1 MAFTEMTDDLDII
14 AKYPD
19 EPYEEEG
26 FTPSSFKAS
35 FDMAGKLCKIAINR
49 LIRELGYQS
58 AAANVGFNPTAG
70 VNKTNIQEAIEN
82 VQAQIAGVSQ
92 GAVPDGSITSEKL
105 DDYAVTEDKLD
116 NGAVSFDK
124 LDVPTQTWM
133 REKYAVGDIFI
144 TTRSGNPTTLLG
156 YGTWQEINERFLFA
170 SSENYPVVKATG
182 GEDKHTLTVNEM
194 PGHNHPLGVTAAAA
208 GSGTGSKIP
217 YVVHPNSASY
227 YPESGS
233 TSEGEDMIQ
242 SVGGGLAHNNMP
254 PYYVVNMWLRT
265 A

>member
-49 LIRELGYQS
+49 LIREIGYQS

-105 DDYAVTEDKLD
+105 DDYAVTNDKLD
-116 NGAVSFDK
+116 NGAVSLDKFDPGTRTLLHEVYK
-124 LDVPTQTWM
+124 
-133 REKYAVGDIFI
+133 VGDIYV
-144 TTRSGNPTTLLG
+144 TTREGHPNLLLG
-156 YGTWQEINERFLFA
+156 YGAWERIENRFLFA
-170 SSENYPVVKATG
+170 KGEGYTVGDTG
-182 GEDKHTLTVNEM
+182 GEEAHTLTVGEM
-194 PGHNHPLGVTAAAA
+194 PTHNHPLGVTASAA
-208 GSGTGSKIP
+208 GTGTGSKIP
-217 YVVHPNSASY
+217 YVLHPNSSSY
-227 YPESGS
+227 YPTSGDAS
-233 TSEGEDMIQ
+233 QGEDMIQ
-242 SVGGGLAHNNMP
+242 PVGGGLAHNNMP

>member
-26 FTPSSFKAS
+26 YTPPAFKAS

-92 GAVPDGSITSEKL
+92 GAVPDGSITTGKL
-105 DDYAVTEDKLD
+105 DGGAVTTPKILDESVTLPKL
-116 NGAVSFDK
+116 APE
-124 LDVPTQTWM
+124 LQTAIT
-133 REKYAVGDIFI
+133 EKYAVGDIFI
-144 TTRSGNPTTLLG
+144 STRVGNPATLLG

-170 SSENYPVVKATG
+170 SSENYPVVGAIG
-182 GEDKHTLTVNEM
+182 GEEVHTLTVDEM
-194 PGHNHPLGVTAAAA
+194 PAHSHKVRYVGAAA
-208 GSGTGSKIP
+208 GGAYGGQPGTSIDGTPDYSDLII
-217 YVVHPNSASY
+217 A
-227 YPESGS
+227 PE
-233 TSEGEDMIQ
+233 
-242 SVGGGLAHNNMP
+242 GGGLAHNNMP

>member
-26 FTPSSFKAS
+26 FTPSAFKAS

-70 VNKTNIQEAIEN
+70 VNETNIQEAIEN
-82 VQAQIAGVSQ
+82 VQEQIAGVSQ
-92 GAVPDGSITSEKL
+92 GAIPDGSITAEKL
-105 DDYAVTEDKLD
+105 DDYAVTNNKLD
-116 NGAVSFDK
+116 NGSVSFDK
-124 LDVPTQTWM
+124 LDQPTITM
-133 REKYAVGDIFI
+133 LREKYAVGDIFI
-144 TTRSGNPTTLLG
+144 TTRSGNPAALLG

-170 SSENYPVVKATG
+170 SSENYPVVGAVG
-182 GEDKHTLTVNEM
+182 GEEVHTLTVNEL
-194 PGHNHPLGVTAAAA
+194 PSHTHRLGLQND
-208 GSGTGSKIP
+208 GGTQTGGSKLS
-217 YVVHPNSASY
+217 YVYNPKAIY
-227 YPESGS
+227 YGGS
-233 TSEGEDMIQ
+233 DVIENT
-242 SVGGGLAHNNMP
+242 GGGLAHNNMP

>member
-1 MAFTEMTDDLDII
+1 MAFTKMTDDLDII

-26 FTPSSFKAS
+26 FTSTAFKAS

-92 GAVPDGSITSEKL
+92 GAVPEGSITAEKL
-105 DDYAVTEDKLD
+105 GGDAVTTPKILDESVTLPKL
-116 NGAVSFDK
+116 APE
-124 LDVPTQTWM
+124 LQTAIT
-133 REKYAVGDIFI
+133 EKYAVGDIFI
-144 TTRSGNPTTLLG
+144 STRVGNPATLLG
-156 YGTWQEINERFLFA
+156 YGTWEEINERFLFA
-170 SSENYPVVKATG
+170 SSENYPVVGAVG
-182 GEDKHTLTVNEM
+182 GEEVHTLTVAEM
-194 PGHNHPLGVTAAAA
+194 PSHGHKVGLIYQGSESSYGFNYDKTA
-208 GSGTGSKIP
+208 T
-217 YVVHPNSASY
+217 YRT
-227 YPESGS
+227 YPDAYEEFIKK
-233 TSEGEDMIQ
+233 T
-242 SVGGGLAHNNMP
+242 GGGQAHNNMP
-254 PYYVVNMWLRT
+254 PYFVVNMWLRT